1 MTDAATG
8 QETTAAGEQGSAD
21 GQTATEAT
29 SLLTQTEPAPTE
41 AKDAQKTDA
50 PAEKPADE
58 VDYTFELPEGVELDA
73 ESMDEFKAM
82 AKELKLP
89 KDAAQKMVDLAA
101 KREQARID
109 AHAKTVADWA
119 ESVKADKEIGG
130 DKLAANLA
138 VARKALEL
146 APPEMK
152 DLLNASGLGNHPAIV
167 KWAFAVGKA
176 LSEDN
181 FVPAGKPVEASGSMA
196 SRLYSAT

>member
-29 SLLTQTEPAPTE
+29 SLLTQNEPAKTE
-41 AKDAQKTDA
+41 TPDAQKTE
-50 PAEKPADE
+50 PQAEKPAEE

-73 ESMDEFKAM
+73 KSMDEFKAM

-89 KDAAQKMVDLAA
+89 KEAAQKMVDLAA
-101 KREQARID
+101 QREQSRIET
-109 AHAKTVADWA
+109 HAKTVADWA

-146 APPEMK
+146 GPPELK
-152 DLLNASGLGNHPAIV
+152 DLLNASGLGNHPAVV
-167 KWAFAVGKA
+167 KWALAVGKA

-181 FVPAGKPVEASGSMA
+181 FVPAGNPVDVQGSIA

>member
-1 MTDAATG
+1 MTDAVAGQATT
-8 QETTAAGEQGSAD
+8 QAGEQGSAD

-29 SLLTQTEPAPTE
+29 SLLTQTEQPATE
-41 AKDAQKTDA
+41 AQSEQKTDA
-50 PAEKPADE
+50 PADKPEGE

-73 ESMDEFKAM
+73 KSMDEFKAM

-89 KDAAQKMVDLAA
+89 KEAAQKMVDLAA
-101 KREQARID
+101 AREQARIET
-109 AHAKTVADWA
+109 HAKTVADWA

-138 VARKALEL
+138 VARKAIDLG
-146 APPEMK
+146 PPELK
-152 DLLNASGLGNHPAIV
+152 ELLNVSGLGNHPAIV
-167 KWAFAVGKA
+167 KWALAVGKA

-181 FVPAGKPVEASGSMA
+181 FVPAGKPVEAQGSMA

>member
-29 SLLTQTEPAPTE
+29 SLLTQNEPAKTE
-41 AKDAQKTDA
+41 TPDVQKTETQ
-50 PAEKPADE
+50 AEKPAEE

-73 ESMDEFKAM
+73 KSMDEFKAM

-89 KDAAQKMVDLAA
+89 KEAAQKMVDLAA
-101 KREQARID
+101 QREQARIET
-109 AHAKTVADWA
+109 HAKTVADWA

-146 APPEMK
+146 GPPELK
-152 DLLNASGLGNHPAIV
+152 DLLNASGLGNHPAVV
-167 KWAFAVGKA
+167 KWALAVGKA

-181 FVPAGKPVEASGSMA
+181 FVPAGNPVDVQGSIA